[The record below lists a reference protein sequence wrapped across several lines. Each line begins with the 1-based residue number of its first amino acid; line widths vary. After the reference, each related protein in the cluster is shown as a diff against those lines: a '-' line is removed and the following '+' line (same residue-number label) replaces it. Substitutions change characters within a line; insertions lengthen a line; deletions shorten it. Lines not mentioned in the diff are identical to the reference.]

1 VTEGLRAVV
10 ARFADH
16 AALERG
22 ELAPA
27 LGAHRDL
34 NAIVDASGDAALG
47 KQLDELAAETVK
59 RVLRI
64 REPDGPESAQL
75 DALRRLEA
83 VTELKTAWHPVGA

>member
-1 VTEGLRAVV
+1 VNLLAGRRE
-10 ARFADH
+10 
-16 AALERG
+16 

-64 REPDGPESAQL
+64 RDHGAARD

-83 VTELKTAWHPVGA
+83 LTELKTAWHPIGA